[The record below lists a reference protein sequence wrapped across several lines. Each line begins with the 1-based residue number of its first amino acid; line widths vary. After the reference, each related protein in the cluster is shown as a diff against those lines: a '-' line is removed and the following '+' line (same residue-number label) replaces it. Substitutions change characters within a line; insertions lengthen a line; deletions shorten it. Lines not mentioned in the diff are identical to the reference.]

1 MISIHSNNRLKY
13 ILYLTQYSNN
23 KVIFTFEEAC
33 DDDREPSEDEDDIES
48 VDADNTCG
56 KKRGSETISVQ
67 FWVILT

>member
-1 MISIHSNNRLKY
+1 M
-13 ILYLTQYSNN
+13 
-23 KVIFTFEEAC
+23 IFTFEEAC